1 MDFFQHQYESKKKTG
16 RLIILFCF
24 VLFGLSILN
33 HVIFSLLVGSIQLI
47 AFLINNYVSGSMQ
60 DDPYDAFHF
69 TVGLLFNFKVAAF
82 IVIGTILMMM
92 FLALFKYL
100 ELREGGAQVAAM
112 MGGRRIDR
120 STTVP
125 RERKLINIVE
135 EMAIASSVPI
145 PEVYLFDRQRGI
157 NAFAAG
163 HTIDDAVIGVTEG
176 AIWLLNRDELQGVI
190 AHEFSHILNNDMR
203 LNLRI
208 VVFIYGFVSIS
219 IAGQKIQE
227 AGDMSSG
234 ELSGE
239 VVGGEW
245 VPGLASDGGDGANA
259 VTALFA
265 IGGYGLHLV
274 GSLGTFVAG
283 LVKRAVSREREF
295 LADSSAVQFTRNA
308 EGVSSALKKVGAWE
322 SGSRVTGSHAWELSH
337 MFFGSGLPKE
347 EGAINDSHPPLN
359 ERIRL
364 IEPYFDGDFSLIK
377 FPDYP
382 KYKEPEKLAHLKGAT
397 VLWVEENKLKIQK
410 IKQAFKNEKSCRLL
424 FCSNPEEIEVLLTT
438 QNIGIV
444 VVNIGLASL
453 SGGAFLKNLIAKEV
467 EFYVIASE
475 VAVDN
480 VIETLLSEMR
490 EPIGKP
496 WHKEKLPVQMY
507 SIEDGFEIY
516 FVGWYGVFLC
526 RSNNGFVPPKVS
538 VQNPISS
545 VIIPEGV
552 PEVLGLAVLAETGPP
567 IRTKCNLN
575 ELVVSPTPEHIDF
588 AAQVLSA
595 LPDSIRDAS
604 RETHDSCALVFSL
617 LLASEK
623 STARNNQLEVIKNY
637 FGDQMAS
644 TSLSLRSDFDQID
657 SRAKLP
663 VVDLAIGSLRK
674 LSAVQFV
681 SFKHV
686 IEELIHADEALDLF
700 EYSLSKLVLRHL
712 VPNFEKVPVAVSH
725 IYSLKNVKDECSVLI
740 SALANVAGSD
750 EETIETAFLAGRSKI
765 ENEVTVEYLDADSC
779 GFGQIDEA
787 LARLNTLEPVLKKI
801 VIEAFAK
808 TVSADGYIQR
818 QEAELLRAISD
829 AIGCPMPP
837 MAVTFDNAA

>member
-16 RLIILFCF
+16 RLIVLFCF
-24 VLFGLSILN
+24 VLFGLSVLN
-33 HVIFSLLVGSIQLI
+33 HVIFSLVIGFIKLVAI
-47 AFLINNYVSGSMQ
+47 FLTNEAGVRAVQ
-60 DDPYDAFHF
+60 DPVDAFYF
-69 TVGLLFNFKVAAF
+69 TLDLLFSWKVASVT
-82 IVIGTILMMM
+82 IIGTILMMM
-92 FLALFKYL
+92 LLAFFKYL
-100 ELREGGAQVAAM
+100 ELREGGAQVAEM
-112 MGGRRIDR
+112 MGGRRVDR

-125 RERKLINIVE
+125 RERKLMNVVE

-163 HTIDDAVIGVTEG
+163 HTVDDAIIGVTEG
-176 AIWLLNRDELQGVI
+176 ALWLLDRDELQGVI

-219 IAGQKIQE
+219 VVGQQIQE
-227 AGDMSSG
+227 AGDLQSG
-234 ELSGE
+234 LSGE

-245 VPGLASDGGDGANA
+245 IPGPASDGEEGTNP
-259 VTALFA
+259 VTMLFA
-265 IGGYGLHLV
+265 IGGYCLHLV
-274 GSLGTFVAG
+274 GSVGTFVAG
-283 LVKRAVSREREF
+283 LVKSAVSREREF

-308 EGVSSALKKVGAWE
+308 EGVTSALKKVGAWE
-322 SGSRVTGSHAWELSH
+322 SGSRVTGSHAYELSH
-337 MFFGSGLPKE
+337 MFFGSGLPNE
-347 EGAINDSHPPLN
+347 EGSVNDSHPPLN

-397 VLWVEENKLKIQK
+397 ILWIEENKLKIQK
-410 IKQAFKNEKSCRLL
+410 IRQAFKIEKSCRLL
-424 FCSNPEEIEVLLTT
+424 FCSNPKEIEVLLST
-438 QNIGIV
+438 QDIGFV
-444 VVNIGLASL
+444 VVNIGLSSL
-453 SGGAFLKNLIAKEV
+453 GGGAFLKDLISKKV
-467 EFYVIASE
+467 ELYVIANE
-475 VAVDN
+475 LAVDN
-480 VIETLLSEMR
+480 AIDTLLSEIR
-490 EPIGKP
+490 EAIGKP
-496 WHKEKLPVQMY
+496 WTKDKLPVQMRF
-507 SIEDGFEIY
+507 IEDGFEIY

-526 RSNNGFVPPKVS
+526 RSNNDFVPPQAS

-545 VIIPEGV
+545 VILPEGV
-552 PEVLGLAVLAETGPP
+552 PEVLGLAVLAEASQPNNL
-567 IRTKCNLN
+567 KCNIN
-575 ELVVSPTPEHIDF
+575 ELVVSPKPEHIDF
-588 AAQVLSA
+588 AAEVLSA

-617 LLASEK
+617 LLAPES
-623 STARNNQLEVIKNY
+623 SPARNNQLEIIKNY
-637 FGDQMAS
+637 FGDQMAK
-644 TSLSLRSDFDQID
+644 TSLSLRSDFDRID
-657 SRAKLP
+657 SRSKLP

-750 EETIETAFLAGRSKI
+750 EKTIETAFLAGRSKI
-765 ENEVTVEYLDADSC
+765 ENEVEVEYLDADSC

-808 TVSADGYIQR
+808 TVSADDYIQR

-837 MAVTFDNAA
+837 LAVAFDNAA